1 MQEGKETPSK
11 SVQEGNEPLR
21 KEDKGMDDALQ
32 GVEAQVPQSDVRD
45 LYTDDDE
52 AARWSSDEDERAVEA
67 PCDDNLVQ
75 TKTGFAIFMYDGIKL
90 LAKDALQATWLIEF
104 RPFEP
109 KVSALNS
116 NGVSEELAGMI
127 RKSIEPGQKLAVEDK
142 VYQEVIQNNM
152 VSVQPFPCL
161 LNFMNHFEDLLFYFQ
176 KISCLCDDT
185 VEELMWGLKLQ
196 MPYILPA
203 EKSML
208 DEIECFPMSK
218 GMKQLLNTHSFILEP
233 KDMKVTRH
241 IINLAA
247 VVRGCDLVVNN
258 HGYSLRSAAEHLKR
272 ISHIDTQG
280 WDLLKLA
287 AALKMICYPKEQ
299 IAEAPLVNCNIL
311 LMSMHFDGSLFHQ
324 LHKTNEP
331 GILSMDM
338 HPSKDVVATGGIDTN
353 AVFFDRPSGQI
364 VCTLSGH
371 SEKITTLKFVNEDG
385 LFITGSA
392 DKTVRIWHGSEY
404 GNYSCRHIIK
414 DHSAEDVDA
423 FEQGGYTSASF
434 HPHGPLLGI
443 GTATAFVK
451 IWDMKTK
458 SNVANLKGH
467 VGPVSAMSFSEN
479 GYLLATAARDGVQLW
494 DIRKLA
500 NLWTISPYDS
510 GTATNTVEFDSSGSY
525 LGIGGSDARIYKAD
539 KAEWNIIKTLPDLS
553 GTGKVTSLKVGA
565 DTKDIAVGSM
575 DCNLRIFGLP
585 EDEQMQV

>member
-1 MQEGKETPSK
+1 MDVPLP
-11 SVQEGNEPLR
+11 VQ
-21 KEDKGMDDALQ
+21 
-32 GVEAQVPQSDVRD
+32 
-45 LYTDDDE
+45 
-52 AARWSSDEDERAVEA
+52 
-67 PCDDNLVQ
+67 
-75 TKTGFAIFMYDGIKL
+75 
-90 LAKDALQATWLIEF
+90 
-104 RPFEP
+104 
-109 KVSALNS
+109 
-116 NGVSEELAGMI
+116 
-127 RKSIEPGQKLAVEDK
+127 
-142 VYQEVIQNNM
+142 
-152 VSVQPFPCL
+152 
-161 LNFMNHFEDLLFYFQ
+161 
-176 KISCLCDDT
+176 
-185 VEELMWGLKLQ
+185 
-196 MPYILPA
+196 
-203 EKSML
+203 
-208 DEIECFPMSK
+208 
-218 GMKQLLNTHSFILEP
+218 
-233 KDMKVTRH
+233 
-241 IINLAA
+241 
-247 VVRGCDLVVNN
+247 
-258 HGYSLRSAAEHLKR
+258 
-272 ISHIDTQG
+272 
-280 WDLLKLA
+280 
-287 AALKMICYPKEQ
+287 
-299 IAEAPLVNCNIL
+299 
-311 LMSMHFDGSLFHQ
+311 
-324 LHKTNEP
+324 
-331 GILSMDM
+331 
-338 HPSKDVVATGGIDTN
+338 DVVATGGIDTN

-414 DHSAEDVDA
+414 DHSAE
-423 FEQGGYTSASF
+423 
-434 HPHGPLLGI
+434 
-443 GTATAFVK
+443 
-451 IWDMKTK
+451 